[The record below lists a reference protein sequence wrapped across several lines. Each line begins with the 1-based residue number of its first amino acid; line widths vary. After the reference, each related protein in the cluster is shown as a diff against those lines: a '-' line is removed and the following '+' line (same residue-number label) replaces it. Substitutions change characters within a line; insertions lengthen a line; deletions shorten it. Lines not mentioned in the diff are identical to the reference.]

1 MICLFSEEYN
11 IFKWYIKQFNIF
23 LALFRKVKWSVLHIL
38 WDFVLVAKLAMALMV
53 FPQLLHDS
61 PDILWG

>member
-1 MICLFSEEYN
+1 MICLFSEESK
-11 IFKWYIKQFNIF
+11 IFKWYIKEFKIF
-23 LALFRKVKWSVLHIL
+23 LALFGKVKWSVLHIL

-53 FPQLLHDS
+53 FPVLLHVN